1 MDRSGCDP
9 APDREDPGTLP
20 KRLHGVP
27 GHAQNGK
34 TRNKTQRTQRS
45 RRTDKMRRPGGGLAK
60 NPAVSQRFLE
70 LQRERDV
77 LRGDAQLAMKRGIG
91 WAAAERLFC

>member
-9 APDREDPGTLP
+9 APDREDLGTLP

-34 TRNKTQRTQRS
+34 TRNQTQSTQRARTTDRS
-45 RRTDKMRRPGGGLAK
+45 RRPEGVGAM
-60 NPAVSQRFLE
+60 NPAVSRRFLE

-91 WAAAERLFC
+91 WAAAERLF